1 LKRAL
6 LKVEEKTTTK
16 ESSEDP
22 IKLIS
27 PIKKQKSVTT
37 TSAGLVEEYQK
48 VCSEVIVLRKGL
60 IEILQSVREQDG
72 NSDVRIESPILERL
86 VAVLNSEKLFG
97 HRDKLVEQVNS
108 VSGENKMLKETI
120 RELKE
125 QSDSRRDS
133 KSERSDQGVQAVKP
147 LVDSANDPGD
157 FPPVQQD
164 SLFEDRWDK
173 EVAEHQ
179 EQVDNVKQEL
189 NRVKRQLDY
198 LSENYDA
205 KKIEWSQKEVGFMN
219 QLELKVVTNITR
231 ERINY

>member
-1 LKRAL
+1 M
-6 LKVEEKTTTK
+6 
-16 ESSEDP
+16 
-22 IKLIS
+22 
-27 PIKKQKSVTT
+27 
-37 TSAGLVEEYQK
+37 EEYQK

-60 IEILQSVREQDG
+60 MEILQSVREQDG

-86 VAVLNSEKLFG
+86 VAVLNSENLFG

-125 QSDSRRDS
+125 QCDS
-133 KSERSDQGVQAVKP
+133 KSERSDQGVQAVRP

-157 FPPVQQD
+157 FP
-164 SLFEDRWDK
+164 LFEDRWDK
-173 EVAEHQ
+173 EVAVHQ
-179 EQVDNVKQEL
+179 EKVDNVEQEL

-219 QLELKVVTNITR
+219 QLELKVI
-231 ERINY
+231 